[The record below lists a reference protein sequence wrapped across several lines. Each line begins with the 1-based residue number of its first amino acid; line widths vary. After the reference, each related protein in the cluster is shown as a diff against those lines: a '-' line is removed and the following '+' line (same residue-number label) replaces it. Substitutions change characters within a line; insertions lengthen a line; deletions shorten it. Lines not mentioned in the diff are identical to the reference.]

1 METKLTL
8 SMDERVIKNAKE
20 FAKKNHTSLSQM
32 IEDYF
37 LKLTQKDKSLEKDE
51 ISVAVKNLSGVLEL
65 PENFDYKKDRSDHL
79 VMKYK

>member
-8 SMDERVIKNAKE
+8 SMDERVIKKAKE

-32 IEDYF
+32 IEGYF

-79 VMKYK
+79 VKKYK

>member
-8 SMDERVIKNAKE
+8 SMDEVVIKKAKE

-37 LKLTQKDKSLEKDE
+37 SNLTKKERNHDKDE
-51 ISVAVKNLSGVLEL
+51 ISPLVKNLSGVLQL
-65 PENFDYKKDRSDHL
+65 PDNFDFKKDRIKYLDK
-79 VMKYK
+79 KYK